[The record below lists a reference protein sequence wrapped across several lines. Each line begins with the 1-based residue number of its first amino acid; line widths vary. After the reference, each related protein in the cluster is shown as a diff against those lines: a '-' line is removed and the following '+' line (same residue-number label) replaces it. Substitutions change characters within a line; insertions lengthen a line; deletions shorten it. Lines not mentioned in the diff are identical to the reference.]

1 MEAGKYGAVSHSAS
15 VYEKDGKLIVAMEFS
30 VGAECEMLK
39 KYFVL
44 FKADGSPNVN
54 DYNLIRE
61 FSGWDGIDPYWIQ
74 ENAGAEWPVEV
85 VVAWEPGFKEP
96 SKLFLNIKWVNAVGG
111 AGMPE
116 SSDRATIMARFG
128 SRLRALAGPQPV
140 QNSRHTPVKTTA
152 PSAPPARVS
161 PPAPTRPP
169 PGGVN
174 HTQTSCWE
182 ALQAA
187 QPNASQDDVIA
198 LWYSLIAER
207 DQATMNSADWAAV
220 AEAIARLKVK
230 TPTADEEPMPF

>member
-1 MEAGKYGAVSHSAS
+1 MDKGKYGAVSNTAS
-15 VYEKDGKLIVAMEFS
+15 VYEKDGKLIVAMEFR
-30 VGAECEMLK
+30 VGDENEMLK

-44 FKADGSPNVN
+44 FKADGSPNEN

-128 SRLRALAGPQPV
+128 SRLRALAGPQAIP
-140 QNSRHTPVKTTA
+140 SGRHTPVKKA
-152 PSAPPARVS
+152 SSAVPPARV
-161 PPAPTRPP
+161 PPPVPTRPP
-169 PGGVN
+169 PGGVK
-174 HTQTSCWE
+174 HTQASCWE

-207 DQATMNSADWAAV
+207 DQATMTSADWAAM
-220 AEAIARLKVK
+220 AEAIGRLSDKSATV
-230 TPTADEEPMPF
+230 DEEPMPF